1 MKYGYD
7 MLKLSLK
14 FIEHQLCPKHF
25 DCIFLLKLRNK
36 FVGLLLVSSF

>member
-7 MLKLSLK
+7 MLKLLK

-25 DCIFLLKLRNK
+25 DCILQLKPHNKTVRLLA
-36 FVGLLLVSSF
+36 VSSF